1 MTKTAGETAM
11 LPTYDP
17 VTLEVIRMRLDSIV
31 EEMGIAMIRSSGSP
45 VITEAGDF
53 NTALFTPDGR
63 IYSYSDYVQFHIGSG
78 GVAVRNLVATI
89 GDEQLQPGDAFIC
102 NDPHTS
108 GSSHPP
114 DTTVISPVF
123 HNGSLIAWAQ
133 SQAHLVDV
141 GGMTP
146 GGFAPGALD
155 CYSEAVR
162 IPPGVKVFEA
172 GVAVEST
179 KRLLLNNVRVPVLY
193 WNDVRSLVA
202 SNNTGIQ
209 RLLEAIEEFGL
220 DAFQE
225 YSELSFQLAEQVMRE
240 RIAKLPDGR
249 WDAEEWTEHN
259 GHNNDLF
266 RVRCVMT
273 KRENQITFDFSDSSD
288 QTAGFVNCSYGAL
301 LGSVAS
307 AIVPILAWNVPFN
320 EGVVAAFEVK
330 TRRGSIVDPVPPAP
344 ISNGHLT
351 TGARVSRV
359 VTKLLNEACRL
370 STDEVIRN
378 RTQGVWADSWTGG
391 ISAGTTDD
399 GDYTVL
405 FNMDGGAVGAGAQ
418 PDSDGL
424 DCAGMM
430 TQVNNML
437 PDVEMNEMLYPVHY
451 LWKRLSL
458 SSGGHGRTRGG
469 LGAEFAW
476 TLRGADAVAQ
486 TVFAPTA
493 QVPADGFGGGL
504 PGGGSG
510 HEIWRASNANALMD
524 EGIVPTDTDL
534 VAEEHQLLDI
544 NHTGLTVRRGDVFVQ
559 WCAGGGGYGDPLL
572 RSPQMVAKDVRD
584 RYITSSAAA
593 GVYGVGL
600 DSDGNV
606 DEQTTWQRRK
616 EMRAA
621 RIGKRPTRSVRD
633 DLVSAPTSP
642 GRNGSFWE
650 CPSCAG
656 NLGSAESWRGGCHSN
671 TSVASETLAA
681 LGVRIRH
688 RRNENGTVH
697 LEQLYC
703 PHCGTQLDARILV
716 KDITVTKGDDQ

>member
-1 MTKTAGETAM
+1 MTTTLGANTS

-89 GDEQLQPGDAFIC
+89 GDEQPQPGDAFIC

-123 HNGSLIAWAQ
+123 YKGELIAWAQ

-146 GGFAPGALD
+146 GGFAPAALD

-172 GVAVEST
+172 GVPVEST

-209 RLLEAIEEFGL
+209 RMLEAIDEFGL
-220 DAFQE
+220 DTFRE

-249 WDAEEWTEHN
+249 WEAEEWTEHN
-259 GHNNDLF
+259 GHDNDLY
-266 RVRCVMT
+266 RVHCVMT
-273 KRENQITFDFSDSSD
+273 KSDDQITFDFSDSSD
-288 QTAGFVNCSYGAL
+288 QTGGFVNCSYGAL
-301 LGSVAS
+301 LGSLAS

-320 EGVVAAFEVK
+320 EGVVAAFDVK

-359 VTKLLNEACRL
+359 VTKLLNESCRL
-370 STDEVIRN
+370 SEDEIIRN

-391 ISAGTTDD
+391 ISAGNTDD
-399 GDYTVL
+399 GHYTVL

-418 PDSDGL
+418 PESDGL

-476 TLRGADAVAQ
+476 TLRGANEVVQ
-486 TVFAPTA
+486 TVFSPTA

-510 HEIWRASNANALMD
+510 HEIWRSTNANSLID
-524 EGIVPTDTDL
+524 EGMVPTDANL
-534 VAEEHQLLDI
+534 VAGEQQLLDI
-544 NHTGLTVRRGDVFVQ
+544 NHTGLTVHQGDVFVQ

-572 RSPQMVAKDVRD
+572 RSAATVAQDVRD
-584 RYITSSAAA
+584 RYITAAA
-593 GVYGVGL
+593 AQDVYGVSL
-600 DSDGNV
+600 DTDGNV
-606 DEQTTWQRRK
+606 DETATSTRRAQ
-616 EMRAA
+616 MRAA
-621 RIGKRPTRSVRD
+621 RIGATPSRSVSD
-633 DLVSAPTSP
+633 DLVSGPVSP
-642 GRNGSFWE
+642 ARNGSFWE
-650 CPSCAG
+650 CPSCNG
-656 NLGSAESWRGGCHSN
+656 NLGSEESWRDECHAR
-671 TSVASETLAA
+671 TSIAAESMEA

-688 RRNENGTVH
+688 RKNEIGTVH
-697 LEQLYC
+697 LEELYC
-703 PHCGTQLDARILV
+703 PHCGTQLDARIKV
-716 KDITVTKGDDQ
+716 EGVTQPKNGD